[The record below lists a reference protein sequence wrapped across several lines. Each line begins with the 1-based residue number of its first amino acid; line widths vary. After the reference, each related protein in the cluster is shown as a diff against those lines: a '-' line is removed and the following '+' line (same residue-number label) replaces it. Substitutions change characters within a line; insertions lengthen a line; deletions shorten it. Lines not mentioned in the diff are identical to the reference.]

1 MKKVNKKSVKKQT
14 TKKKVSPQANKEPEF
29 CTFGKTLFPERK
41 DWFSHLGT
49 YAGKELVCFQ
59 TVLDMFVKRM
69 SQYEQQQRNNASNK
83 NEKLFT
89 FEDVVS
95 VTTIAYALG
104 GIIGAYHGQDISKEL
119 ARITTKFNELNV
131 EAAVAKKVNDSVRVV
146 EGKSADE
153 IIAKIADE
161 LRATLGQKPAVN

>member
-1 MKKVNKKSVKKQT
+1 MKKVNKKSVKKQA

-41 DWFSHLGT
+41 GWFSHIGT

-69 SQYEQQQRNNASNK
+69 SQYEQQRNNASNK

-95 VTTIAYALG
+95 VTTIAYAIG

-119 ARITTKFNELNV
+119 SRIATKFNELDT
-131 EAAVAKKVNDSVRVV
+131 EAVVAKKVNDSVRVV

-161 LRATLGQKPAVN
+161 LRATLSQKPAVN